1 MQYKHLPHVDIIGY
15 YQFITFRTFD
25 STDDFLKRLSL
36 QDKPNNKKQ
45 LEIDNYLDFSQKG
58 AYLNDDILIAMNEF
72 LKNKNNDLYDLIA
85 FAIMPNHIHILI
97 KPLDKLSLVI
107 QSIKGSSA
115 KMINDILKQRGK
127 FWANDYYDKTIRD
140 ENHFNT
146 VYNYIKNNPL
156 KLGEAEA
163 SLPRFYGI
171 YE

>member
-1 MQYKHLPHVDIIGY
+1 MQYKHLPHIDITGY

-25 STDDFLKRLSL
+25 SNDEFLKRLSL
-36 QDKPNNKKQ
+36 VDKPNNKKQ
-45 LEIDNYLDFSQKG
+45 LDIDNYLDTSQKG
-58 AYLNDDILIAMNEF
+58 SYLNDSVLTAMSDF
-72 LKNKNNDLYDLIA
+72 LKSKDNNLYELIA

-97 KPLDKLSLVI
+97 KPMDKLALVL
-107 QSIKGSSA
+107 QNIKGSSA
-115 KMINDILKQRGK
+115 KIINDILKRRGK

-140 ENHFNT
+140 EKHFQT
-146 VYNYIKNNPL
+146 VYNYIKNNPV